1 MFNQV
6 MTAIGGLL
14 LIASSHVAAIS
25 QTAHVHGEAR
35 GSIIIGESSAT
46 VKITIP
52 AMSVVGFEHRP
63 TTPAE
68 KQQVEATK
76 KAIKAT
82 DVLIFYTTS
91 RWLRSPKKINATAIK
106 FKAEF
111 VVGSSKDIDDHD
123 DAHDDHHER
132 HHHHDHKADNEDQHA
147 DLVLSAKYSLE
158 SPIRAISSNIFSVFP
173 EVHQLTLDIVSDH
186 VQHQVTLSSHTQK
199 GAIPNP
205 KIK

>member
-6 MTAIGGLL
+6 VTAIGGLL

-63 TTPAE
+63 TTLAE
-68 KQQVEATK
+68 KQQVE
-76 KAIKAT
+76 
-82 DVLIFYTTS
+82 
-91 RWLRSPKKINATAIK
+91 RPKSNQSHRCSYLLHNIAMVKIPKINATAIK
-106 FKAEF
+106 FKAAF

-132 HHHHDHKADNEDQHA
+132 HDHHDHKADNEDQHA
-147 DLVLSAKYSLE
+147 DLVLSAEYSLE

-205 KIK
+205 KIN